1 MASRADL
8 IKAQLKGQSAQI
20 YKEKPEELKGD
31 VFTDLAAGVTA
42 AAAAKEAMEGIES
55 AAERFETKYL
65 SGDYEGEGL
74 IDRMRTRIGEAAY
87 GEMTSEEKQNR
98 LFDINKKSMT
108 DALGNMPGITKIDD
122 KFYNT
127 ITKEE
132 IDADDFLLN
141 MFGLSGTNVEI
152 DADGNTKKTNFGQS
166 KTPAGM

>member
-1 MASRADL
+1 
-8 IKAQLKGQSAQI
+8 
-20 YKEKPEELKGD
+20 
-31 VFTDLAAGVTA
+31 
-42 AAAAKEAMEGIES
+42 
-55 AAERFETKYL
+55 
-65 SGDYEGEGL
+65 
-74 IDRMRTRIGEAAY
+74 MRTRIGEAAY

-108 DALGNMPGITKIDD
+108 DALGNMPGITKIDN

-152 DADGNTKKTNFGQS
+152 DEDGNTKKTNFGQTE
-166 KTPAGM
+166 TPVGM